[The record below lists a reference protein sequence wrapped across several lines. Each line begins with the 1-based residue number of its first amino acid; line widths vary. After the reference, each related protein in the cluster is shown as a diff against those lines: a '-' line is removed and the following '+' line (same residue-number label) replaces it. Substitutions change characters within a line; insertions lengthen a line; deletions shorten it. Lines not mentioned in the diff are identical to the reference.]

1 MTENAIIPTG
11 EVEHDTSRMS
21 ETELPLPPVPVQ
33 PGHIPF
39 VVDLEGFDGP
49 IDLLLDLARKQKVDL
64 GQISVLQ
71 LADQYLGYVEKAKA
85 LRLEVAADYLVMAAW
100 LTYLKSRLLLPDDKA
115 DDGDLTPQDMADI
128 LAFQLRRLEAMRHVG
143 QKLME
148 RPMLGRQVFKPAD
161 KGESFLKKQ
170 LSFDLNFHDLINAY
184 GRMIAEKQAAFYQ
197 PPPRVLFK
205 IEDVM
210 ERLAQMIGLAKEWI
224 NIETFMP
231 LENLSDFVVMKSAVS
246 STFGA
251 FLELAKQGQV
261 DLMQEKNFGPIY
273 MRSINGDVE

>member
-1 MTENAIIPTG
+1 MTEF
-11 EVEHDTSRMS
+11 DTQASS

-39 VVDLEGFDGP
+39 VVDLDGFDGP
-49 IDLLLDLARKQKVDL
+49 VDLLLDLARKQKVDL
-64 GQISVLQ
+64 AQISVLQ

-100 LTYLKSRLLLPDDKA
+100 LTYLKSRLLLPEQPTEE
-115 DDGDLTPQDMADI
+115 GDLSPQDMADI

-143 QKLME
+143 QLLMQ
-148 RPMLGRQVFKPAD
+148 RPMLKRDFFKPGD

-184 GRMIAEKQAAFYQ
+184 GRMVAEKQAAFYQ
-197 PPPRVLFK
+197 PKPRALFK
-205 IEDVM
+205 IEDAL
-210 ERLAQMIGLAKEWI
+210 ERLATMIGLAKDWL

-231 LENLSDFVVMKSAVS
+231 LENLSDFIVLKSAVS

-261 DLMQEKNFGPIY
+261 DLKQEKNFGPIY
-273 MRSINGDVE
+273 MRAIKGDTE